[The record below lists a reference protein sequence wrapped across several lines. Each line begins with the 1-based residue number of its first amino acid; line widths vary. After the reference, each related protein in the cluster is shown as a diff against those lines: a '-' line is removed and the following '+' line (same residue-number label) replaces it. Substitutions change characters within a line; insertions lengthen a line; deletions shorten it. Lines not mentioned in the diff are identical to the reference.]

1 MPRYAGR
8 LGAVF
13 LRGDPVLLQRDGIND
28 CPIVLVAD
36 HPAREALG
44 TGGVVE
50 NLGADASVLGIVE
63 SDMELLPARGTAS
76 VYGSQRFLAVD
87 FNAVDLFPVHE
98 SSVKRGSDNLE
109 ISVLRVAKPQY
120 ALAGQLLRPASF
132 VRRPA
137 GLLGFDGCRFPLLA
151 GPVQLAVE
159 VF

>member
-1 MPRYAGR
+1 MPQCSGR
-8 LGAVF
+8 PGAVS
-13 LRGDPVLLQRDGIND
+13 LRGDPFLVQRDGIND

-36 HPAREALG
+36 HPVREALG

-63 SDMELLPARGTAS
+63 RDMELLPVRCAAS
-76 VYGSQRFLAVD
+76 VYGSQRFRSVD

-120 ALAGQLLRPASF
+120 ALAGQLLRPPSL

-137 GLLGFDGCRFPLLA
+137 RLLGFDGCRFTLLA
-151 GPVQLAVE
+151 DPIQLAVE